1 MATISENL
9 QILKDSTDAIKQAII
24 NKGGDITGDITT
36 WADAISGLNG
46 EGSGNDT
53 EEISFVGTMSQQVTS
68 INLDGTLYAP
78 ESIRRGYLV
87 MMDYYMMLR
96 TSTPS
101 SITNSVTSLSMS
113 LDYDEPL
120 SGSET
125 PVLILM
131 YDLLGDEFGKWR
143 SQIVPFIQQ

>member
-1 MATISENL
+1 
-9 QILKDSTDAIKQAII
+9 
-24 NKGGDITGDITT
+24 
-36 WADAISGLNG
+36 
-46 EGSGNDT
+46 
-53 EEISFVGTMSQQVTS
+53 MSQQVTS

-113 LDYDEPL
+113 LDYDDPL